1 MGTSN
6 LKTTSVTNLDATP
19 AIRANPW
26 INGQNSKSYVGR
38 ILAVTADDT
47 SSTYRFFRV
56 GSWMRCHALAL
67 FCDALSTSAA
77 VNVGLWNPSNISAG
91 AVVDADFFASAVVV
105 SSALNGTDITY
116 ESANAASNMGL
127 PVAESRLWEVMALTA
142 DPNLQYDVTIQP
154 TSAITAGGNIV
165 LRASFVY

>member
-6 LKTTSVTNLDATP
+6 LKSAVITGLDATP
-19 AIRANPW
+19 MTRGNSW
-26 INGQNSKSYVGR
+26 ITGQNTKSYIGR

-56 GSWMRCHALAL
+56 GSWMRLHALAL

-77 VNVGLWNPSNISAG
+77 CNFGIWTVNGG
-91 AVVDADFFASAVVV
+91 AVVDADFIASAVAMAT
-105 SSALNGTDITY
+105 ALNGTDITY
-116 ESANAASNMGL
+116 EAANAASNMGL
-127 PVAESRLWEVMALTA
+127 PVAEQRIWEVMGLTA
-142 DPNLQYDVTIQP
+142 DPNLQYDITAQP

-165 LRASFVY
+165 LRGSFVF

>member
-1 MGTSN
+1 MGTSA
-6 LKTTSVTNLDATP
+6 LKTTSITNLDAQP
-19 AIRANPW
+19 AIRANSW
-26 INGQNSKSYVGR
+26 INGQSGKSYVGR

-47 SSTYRFFRV
+47 SSTYRFFRI
-56 GSWMRCHALAL
+56 GSWMRCHSLVL

-77 VNVGLWNPSNISAG
+77 VNVGLWTPNGG

-105 SSALNGTDITY
+105 SSALNASNITY

-127 PVAESRLWEVMALTA
+127 PVAEQRIWEVMGLSA
-142 DPNLQYDVTIQP
+142 DPVLEYDVVIQP

-165 LRASFVY
+165 LNANFVW